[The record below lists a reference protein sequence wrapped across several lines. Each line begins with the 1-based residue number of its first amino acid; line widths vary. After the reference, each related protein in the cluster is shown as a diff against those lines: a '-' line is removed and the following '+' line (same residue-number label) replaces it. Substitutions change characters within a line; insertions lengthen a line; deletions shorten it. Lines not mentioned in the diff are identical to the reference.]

1 MKIKKLVRICQG
13 DLWIF
18 GIDFRNRIGYC
29 VWLKGGKYLMN
40 EMMDQLEQVIE
51 ERVMQLKGKME
62 EEKSQTDQAEK
73 EEYIMHVERILNSL
87 SEEEREWLDD
97 QMMKKLDVPNQER
110 LRYYKAG
117 LADAIEVMR
126 YLRT

>member
-1 MKIKKLVRICQG
+1 
-13 DLWIF
+13 
-18 GIDFRNRIGYC
+18 
-29 VWLKGGKYLMN
+29 MN

-117 LADAIEVMR
+117 LADAIEEMR

>member
-1 MKIKKLVRICQG
+1 
-13 DLWIF
+13 
-18 GIDFRNRIGYC
+18 
-29 VWLKGGKYLMN
+29 MN

-117 LADAIEVMR
+117 LADDIEVMR

>member
-1 MKIKKLVRICQG
+1 
-13 DLWIF
+13 
-18 GIDFRNRIGYC
+18 
-29 VWLKGGKYLMN
+29 MN

-126 YLRT
+126 YWWT

>member
-1 MKIKKLVRICQG
+1 
-13 DLWIF
+13 
-18 GIDFRNRIGYC
+18 
-29 VWLKGGKYLMN
+29 MN

-51 ERVMQLKGKME
+51 ERVMQLRGKME

-117 LADAIEVMR
+117 LADAIEVMH

>member
-1 MKIKKLVRICQG
+1 
-13 DLWIF
+13 
-18 GIDFRNRIGYC
+18 
-29 VWLKGGKYLMN
+29 MN

-62 EEKSQTDQAEK
+62 EEKRQTDQAEK

-117 LADAIEVMR
+117 LADATEVMR
-126 YLRT
+126 YLKT

>member
-1 MKIKKLVRICQG
+1 
-13 DLWIF
+13 
-18 GIDFRNRIGYC
+18 
-29 VWLKGGKYLMN
+29 MN

-117 LADAIEVMR
+117 LADATEVMC
-126 YLRT
+126 YLKT

>member
-1 MKIKKLVRICQG
+1 
-13 DLWIF
+13 
-18 GIDFRNRIGYC
+18 
-29 VWLKGGKYLMN
+29 
-40 EMMDQLEQVIE
+40 
-51 ERVMQLKGKME
+51 
-62 EEKSQTDQAEK
+62 
-73 EEYIMHVERILNSL
+73 MHVERILNSL

>member
-1 MKIKKLVRICQG
+1 
-13 DLWIF
+13 
-18 GIDFRNRIGYC
+18 
-29 VWLKGGKYLMN
+29 MN

-110 LRYYKAG
+110 LRLLQGRAG
-117 LADAIEVMR
+117 RCYRSDALLEDLILDKGAAVRAAACSGSRERRM
-126 YLRT
+126 

>member
-1 MKIKKLVRICQG
+1 
-13 DLWIF
+13 
-18 GIDFRNRIGYC
+18 
-29 VWLKGGKYLMN
+29 MN

-117 LADAIEVMR
+117 LADATKVMR
-126 YLRT
+126 YLKT

>member
-1 MKIKKLVRICQG
+1 
-13 DLWIF
+13 
-18 GIDFRNRIGYC
+18 
-29 VWLKGGKYLMN
+29 MN

-110 LRYYKAG
+110 LR
-117 LADAIEVMR
+117 
-126 YLRT
+126 

>member
-1 MKIKKLVRICQG
+1 
-13 DLWIF
+13 
-18 GIDFRNRIGYC
+18 
-29 VWLKGGKYLMN
+29 MN

-51 ERVMQLKGKME
+51 ERVMQLRGKME

-126 YLRT
+126 YL